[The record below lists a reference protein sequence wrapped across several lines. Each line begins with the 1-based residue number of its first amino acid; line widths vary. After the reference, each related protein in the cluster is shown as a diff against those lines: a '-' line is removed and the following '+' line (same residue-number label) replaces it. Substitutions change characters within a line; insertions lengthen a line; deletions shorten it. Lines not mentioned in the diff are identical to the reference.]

1 MSVLDRLTN
10 SVRQYAPTAPSLA
23 IAPHLRKSA
32 VEFCK
37 RTRVWR
43 HVVVQDVGPLAG
55 AMNRAFDA
63 LPIEFGV
70 YPNEPA
76 LATAA
81 IHEIEQAWFDDE
93 ELEAIAFV
101 DRDAVEL
108 ASEGMPKYI
117 TQIDTRSIAIAP
129 LREGRLRA
137 SLFLRPSESG
147 QVVSEDFIPERIAD
161 EHGEAILHG
170 ALKRLLSIPR
180 TDWHAPQDAMAWG
193 AVFEKDVRDCFT
205 ASRRGQMRAPTRT
218 RVSFG
223 FR

>member
-43 HVVVQDVGPLAG
+43 HVVVQQIGPSAG
-55 AMNRAFDA
+55 PVNKVFDA
-63 LPIEFGV
+63 LPIEFGD
-70 YPNEPA
+70 YPAEPA
-76 LATAA
+76 LASAA
-81 IHEIEQAWFDDE
+81 IQEIEKAWFDDD
-93 ELEAIAFV
+93 ELEAIAYA

-108 ASEGMPKYI
+108 TSEGAPKYI
-117 TQIDTRSIAIAP
+117 TQVDSRSIAIAP
-129 LREGRLRA
+129 LRAGRLRA
-137 SLFLRPSESG
+137 SLFLRPSEG
-147 QVVSEDFIPERIAD
+147 RQIVSEDFIPERIAD
-161 EHGEAILHG
+161 EHGEAIMHG

-180 TDWHAPQDAMAWG
+180 TDWYAPQDAMAWG